1 MKLAIVGTRELSGLP
16 VVVKAVKAF
25 LVRYSDIVVND
36 EFQGDPHGITE
47 IVSGGARGVDRLAE
61 LFASDIGVGPAKVF
75 EPKIGQGRYSRE
87 NVKMAMGARNQE
99 IVNYADAMVA
109 IRLPDQSPGTDDAI
123 ERMKAAGKP
132 VAVFD
137 LRPVFVEL
145 VHGNAKPAS
154 R

>member
-1 MKLAIVGTRELSGLP
+1 MKLAIVGTRELSGMP
-16 VVVKAVKAF
+16 IVVKAVKRF
-25 LVRYSDIVVND
+25 LLAYDADTSVID
-36 EFQGDPHGITE
+36 E

-61 LFASDIGVGPAKVF
+61 HYAAALKVSCKVF
-75 EPKIGQGRYSRE
+75 EPKNGPAGGRPIVS
-87 NVKMAMGARNQE
+87 VKVMMDIRNQE

-137 LRPVFVEL
+137 LRPVFTEFFN
-145 VHGNAKPAS
+145 GNRPPS
-154 R
+154 PG